1 MRQTDPIRR
10 RVPRQERGEAR
21 VTGLLKAAEA
31 EFGQQGYEAATMTA
45 IAERAGAS
53 IGAVYQYF
61 PDKAAL
67 AEALR
72 QRYAIHWESLWKA
85 LEKEAEAL
93 DDDALA
99 SRMVALITVF
109 FEDYPAYLPLTDAP
123 RAPKSAVAKARRR
136 EQLATLIRKRK
147 PGLRAAVALRMA
159 SVIVQVLKGMRNFY
173 IEVSPAERGAWLD
186 EYRRLLASYLRNRT
200 E

>member
-1 MRQTDPIRR
+1 MGQTNPIRR

-21 VTGLLKAAEA
+21 VTELLKAAEA
-31 EFGQQGYEAATMTA
+31 VFEKLGYEAATMTA
-45 IAERAGAS
+45 IAECACAS
-53 IGAVYQYF
+53 IGAIYQYF

-72 QRYAIHWESLWKA
+72 QRYAIQWESLWIA
-85 LEKEAEAL
+85 LEKEAGAL
-93 DDDALA
+93 DDDAFA
-99 SRMVALITVF
+99 SRMVALVTAF

-123 RAPKSAVAKARRR
+123 RAPKSAVAKAKRR
-136 EQLATLIRKRK
+136 EQLAALIKKRK
-147 PGLRAAVALRMA
+147 PRISAADALRMA

-173 IEVSPAERGAWLD
+173 IEVSPAERGAWLN
-186 EYRRLLASYLRNRT
+186 EYRRLLTTYLRNRT